1 MKTMGPRKIG
11 SLSNIHQRYSSRRD
25 KQGDRLHSLAHD
37 IINQLTVLNLSCSQ
51 IRAAA
56 ASQRPPHAIDVDH
69 IENALSEMARLV
81 AALARQKHTN
91 LPAKHTSENVYV
103 LFESDPVTTTGLT

>member
-1 MKTMGPRKIG
+1 
-11 SLSNIHQRYSSRRD
+11 
-25 KQGDRLHSLAHD
+25 
-37 IINQLTVLNLSCSQ
+37 
-51 IRAAA
+51 
-56 ASQRPPHAIDVDH
+56 VDH

-103 LFESDPVTTTGLT
+103 LFESDPKR

>member
-11 SLSNIHQRYSSRRD
+11 SLSNVHQRYSTRRD
-25 KQGDRLHSLAHD
+25 KQGDRLHSLTHD

-69 IENALSEMARLV
+69 IENALSEMGRLV
-81 AALARQKHTN
+81 AALARQKHTD

-103 LFESDPVTTTGLT
+103 LFESDPKR

>member
-11 SLSNIHQRYSSRRD
+11 SLSNIHQRYS
-25 KQGDRLHSLAHD
+25 
-37 IINQLTVLNLSCSQ
+37 
-51 IRAAA
+51 
-56 ASQRPPHAIDVDH
+56 H
-69 IENALSEMARLV
+69 IENALIEMARLV

-103 LFESDPVTTTGLT
+103 LFESDPKP